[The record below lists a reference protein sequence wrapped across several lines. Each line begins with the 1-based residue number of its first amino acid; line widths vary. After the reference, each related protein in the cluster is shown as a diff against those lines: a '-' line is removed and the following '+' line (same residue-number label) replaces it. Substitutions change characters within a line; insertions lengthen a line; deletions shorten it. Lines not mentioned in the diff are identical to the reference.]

1 MADNRRV
8 KKSIKQLQRIKTW
21 QLVILLILMILVAAT
36 LLRLN
41 NVGMIE
47 RRTAVLEA
55 DKSGNDDDIKNNL
68 FALQRWSTSRM
79 NASTGAFYLENS
91 YERAV
96 KKAIKVAS
104 EDGVTKTTAS
114 VRAKIDATCQKQWP
128 GYGVGYS
135 QCYVAGLNKY
145 LPAHDS
151 AASVLKLPNPLLY
164 RQSFVSPLW
173 SPDFAGWAVI
183 ICIVIALVILL
194 RIISLLLLKALLRRH
209 YSSI

>member
-1 MADNRRV
+1 MV
-8 KKSIKQLQRIKTW
+8 
-21 QLVILLILMILVAAT
+21 LMTAT

-55 DKSGNDDDIKNNL
+55 DKTGNSEDIQNNL
-68 FALQRWSTSRM
+68 FALQRWSAGHM

-91 YERAV
+91 YNQAV
-96 KKAIKVAS
+96 KKAIKAAAN
-104 EDGVTKTTAS
+104 DDVTKTTAS
-114 VRAKIDATCQKQWP
+114 VRAKIDATCQRQWS

-145 LPAHDS
+145 LPAHS
-151 AASVLKLPNPLLY
+151 TAASVLQLPNPLLY
-164 RQSFVSPLW
+164 RQDFASPLW
-173 SPDFAGWAVI
+173 SPDFAGWSIVV
-183 ICIVIALVILL
+183 CLVIAMIILL
-194 RIISLLLLKALLRRH
+194 RIISLLILKAMLRRH